1 MLDLRALAGG
11 IQFEVLGVDATV
23 TRPAPDDTPIETKA
37 IWCTPG
43 LTRPFLESMP
53 ADMDLQRKDR
63 RRVLALLVSEV
74 PTVPRGTRIEVAE
87 RHGEAAQV
95 WRSDG
100 IEYADADHRRVVV
113 VPETE
118 P

>member
-1 MLDLRALAGG
+1 MLERRTLAIG
-11 IQFEVLGVDATV
+11 IQFDVLGVDATV
-23 TRPAPDDTPIETKA
+23 TRPWPDDTAIETK
-37 IWCTPG
+37 IVWVTPG
-43 LTRPFLESMP
+43 PFLQSMP
-53 ADMDLQRKDR
+53 SEFDLQRKDR
-63 RRVLALLVSEV
+63 RRILALRVSDV

-87 RHGEAAQV
+87 RHGDDALV
-95 WRSDG
+95 WRADG